1 MADRMSYFNS
11 RALFSGICISYI
23 FRLTGTSFWISYIL
37 GIILGVIVLLLIK
50 KVNNCK
56 LVKSFT
62 GFIFALLSGSVL
74 VNMGHTLYLK
84 ETPVIFLTVLPLIA
98 AFIISNSKK
107 DALKKCA
114 FIFFAYSILLFFLK
128 ILGLYG
134 HINIENLYPVFTS
147 SVKDILIGALV
158 VMLVSVVPVLS
169 LNDISDKKNIIIN
182 YLVSMTTILFV
193 SFFAIS
199 VLGLKEVELYR
210 YPEYIVLKRIEFL
223 NFINN
228 VDSFFNF
235 AIIVDLIFTMSAGLK
250 NIEIGGKLGKI
261 ISVTFL
267 FILINYICYRSS
279 LLLYIYS
286 FLPLIM
292 IIMFM
297 LLLIPN
303 KRNL

>member
-107 DALKKCA
+107 GALKKCA
-114 FIFFAYSILLFFLK
+114 FIFFVYSILLFFLK

-261 ISVTFL
+261 ISVTSL

-292 IIMFM
+292 AIMFL
-297 LLLIPN
+297 LLLIH
-303 KRNL
+303 KKS

>member
-114 FIFFAYSILLFFLK
+114 FIFFVYSILLFFLK

-250 NIEIGGKLGKI
+250 NIEIGGKLVKI
-261 ISVTFL
+261 ISVTSL

-292 IIMFM
+292 IIIFVI
-297 LLLIPN
+297 LLIPN
-303 KRNL
+303 KS

>member
-250 NIEIGGKLGKI
+250 NIEIGGKLVKI
-261 ISVTFL
+261 ISVTSL

-292 IIMFM
+292 IIIFVI
-297 LLLIPN
+297 LLIPN
-303 KRNL
+303 KS

>member
-23 FRLTGTSFWISYIL
+23 FRLTGTSFWISYII

-107 DALKKCA
+107 DALIKCV
-114 FIFFAYSILLFFLK
+114 FIFFVYSILLFFLK

-235 AIIVDLIFTMSAGLK
+235 AIIVDLIFTMGAGLK
-250 NIEIGGKLGKI
+250 NIEIGGKLVKI
-261 ISVTFL
+261 ISVILL
-267 FILINYICYRSS
+267 FILINYICYRCS

-292 IIMFM
+292 IIIFVII
-297 LLLIPN
+297 LIPN
-303 KRNL
+303 KS

>member
-107 DALKKCA
+107 DALKKCV
-114 FIFFAYSILLFFLK
+114 FIFFVYSILLFFLK

-147 SVKDILIGALV
+147 SIKDILIGALV

-261 ISVTFL
+261 ISVTSL

-292 IIMFM
+292 AIMFL
-297 LLLIPN
+297 LLLIH
-303 KRNL
+303 KKS

>member
-98 AFIISNSKK
+98 AFIKSNSKK
-107 DALKKCA
+107 DALKKCV
-114 FIFFAYSILLFFLK
+114 FIFFVYSILLFFLK

-261 ISVTFL
+261 ISVTSL

>member
-98 AFIISNSKK
+98 AFIICNSKK

-261 ISVTFL
+261 ISVTSL

-292 IIMFM
+292 AIMFM
-297 LLLIPN
+297 LLLIH
-303 KRNL
+303 KKS